1 MLIFQVMPLV
11 EASLLEVNSS
21 LFKTPLYTML
31 GQLLNA
37 IENTDD
43 TSMKQA
49 SLTFWTHLKSSLE
62 EKLTSTEE
70 FAKGDNFEDRIVF
83 LVKCLFYPQTEMKQK
98 VGKVKFQLISDAD
111 SPKKVPKFENLAG
124 KKVELAENVSNFVQE
139 LILTAFELAHKH
151 FSTSHLRIFAQ
162 LLEYDSSDKVVA
174 KVIAC
179 CHGDVET
186 ETTSHYFVFEICIPW
201 IQKLQE
207 TGEIGPEF
215 THLVQIAC
223 IFLSVLDQES
233 VKLLLDNLSKVGNNE
248 VFHIGNKCFILF

>member
-1 MLIFQVMPLV
+1 MPLV
-11 EASLLEVNSS
+11 EASLLEADSTLYKS
-21 LFKTPLYTML
+21 PLYTML

-62 EKLTSTEE
+62 VKLTATEE
-70 FAKGDNFEDRIVF
+70 FSKGDNFEERIIS
-83 LVKCLFYPQTEMKQK
+83 LVKCLYYPQTEVKQK
-98 VGKVKFQLISDAD
+98 AGKVKFQLVSETESHI
-111 SPKKVPKFENLAG
+111 KVPKVDNLTR
-124 KKVELAENVSNFVQE
+124 KKVELAENMSNFVQE

-151 FSTSHLRIFAQ
+151 FSASHLRIFAQ

-207 TGEIGPEF
+207 TGDIGPEF
-215 THLVQIAC
+215 THLVQVAC
-223 IFLSVLDQES
+223 IFLSVLDPDS
-233 VKLLLDNLSKVGNNE
+233 VKLLLDNLSKVS
-248 VFHIGNKCFILF
+248 FHLKCINLYLTV